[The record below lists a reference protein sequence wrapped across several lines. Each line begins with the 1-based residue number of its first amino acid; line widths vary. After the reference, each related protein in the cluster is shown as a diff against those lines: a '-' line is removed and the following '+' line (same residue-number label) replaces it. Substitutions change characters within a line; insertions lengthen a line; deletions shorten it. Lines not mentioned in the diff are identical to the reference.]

1 MPNEVGSI
9 LSQEETARLKYRCRR
24 GLLEL
29 DTLLAKFIE
38 SPVFSQFSA
47 SQLGILA
54 QFLEESDPQL
64 LSWLLGQEVCSN
76 KDYLELIT
84 LIQRVNGGSIP

>member
-1 MPNEVGSI
+1 MPNEVGSV
-9 LSQEETARLKYRCRR
+9 LSLEETARLKYRCRR

-38 SPVFSQFSA
+38 SSVFSELSP
-47 SQLGILA
+47 SQIRTLS

-64 LSWLLGQEVCSN
+64 LSWLLGQELCEN
-76 KDYLELIT
+76 KNYSELIT
-84 LIQRVNGGSIP
+84 LIQRVNR